1 VILLRLAFEL
11 ATLLALALALGVAQK
26 NRTTP
31 GRISFAALALACM
44 LWSLGEALLMRG
56 VVSAWTAERIA
67 FAGMLGLPAL
77 WLGFT
82 AHAAGLEVARRVP
95 WFGSIFLLPGASF
108 YLLLYSSRWGSLFST
123 MAEGGVPQYGP
134 LWTFW
139 AVYAHLLAVGGT
151 VILIVTAV
159 RWPHREQVA
168 QPIVLG
174 VAPLLPLAG
183 NLIYR
188 WAGATWPADPTP
200 VLVAITLLALRS
212 ALFPGGM
219 MQTLPISQR
228 ELLHQL
234 PFGLILTDRFG
245 TVVEIND
252 VASSRLQTTED
263 RIVGKSLGS
272 ALAATGVAP
281 LRSTPLRH
289 WGRAVGEIIIV

>member
-1 VILLRLAFEL
+1 MIVLRLTLEL
-11 ATLLALALALGVAQK
+11 ATLLALALALGVVQK

-31 GRISFAALALACM
+31 GRISFVVLALACM
-44 LWSLGEALLMRG
+44 LWSLGEVLLLRG
-56 VVSAWTAERIA
+56 VVSGVVAERVA
-67 FAGMLGLPAL
+67 YAGMLALPAL

-95 WFGSIFLLPGASF
+95 WFGAIFLLPGASF
-108 YLLLYSSRWGSLFST
+108 YLLLYSSHWGSLFVT
-123 MAEGGVPQYGP
+123 TAQGGAAQYGP

-139 AVYAHLLAVGGT
+139 AAYAHLLAIGGT
-151 VILIVTAV
+151 ALLIVTAV

-174 VAPLLPLAG
+174 VAPLFPLAG
-183 NLIYR
+183 NLLYH
-188 WAGATWPADPTP
+188 WTGAAWPADPTP
-200 VLVAITLLALRS
+200 ILIGIALLALRS

-219 MQTLPISQR
+219 LQTLPISQR

-245 TVVEIND
+245 TVIEIND
-252 VASSRLQTTED
+252 VASSRLQTTENH
-263 RIVGKSLGS
+263 IVGKSLGS
-272 ALAATGVAP
+272 ALAATGVVP

-289 WGRAVGEIIIV
+289 SGRAIGEIVLV